1 MKKFLTIAIAA
12 LMALG
17 ASAQDNQ
24 IKRIPS
30 KGYDPNQ
37 QNYTT
42 FERGVWF
49 AAEALGGYSCHF
61 HGHNMG
67 LAEVDFTVGY
77 RFSQYLKVGVGT
89 GARYYIDQGCLR
101 SSDVKWGMPIFATVR
116 GNFMPSLYRTTV
128 PYWGIEAGAS
138 VGDGVFFRPTIG
150 VRIGEPRQA
159 FTLGLSYM
167 GQRISAPDFHIE
179 QTTGNVVDLKK
190 GKYTSFVCLRLGYEF

>member
-12 LMALG
+12 IMALG
-17 ASAQDNQ
+17 ASAQENQ

-89 GARYYIDQGCLR
+89 GARY
-101 SSDVKWGMPIFATVR
+101 
-116 GNFMPSLYRTTV
+116 
-128 PYWGIEAGAS
+128 
-138 VGDGVFFRPTIG
+138 
-150 VRIGEPRQA
+150 
-159 FTLGLSYM
+159 
-167 GQRISAPDFHIE
+167 
-179 QTTGNVVDLKK
+179 
-190 GKYTSFVCLRLGYEF
+190 